1 MAMRSP
7 ISCEGGRAV
16 ARPPPGGF
24 QTPVSQRG
32 PAALDG
38 GAVCRSLLLVG
49 LALGAQSGQD
59 GANGVL
65 AVLGLDPAQ
74 GALGIVHDLVDDFL
88 ATVGGQAVHEH
99 AVRTGNVH
107 HIPGHLVLRI
117 EHIHVAGAGDF
128 TLIINFIRTPPTLL
142 PPLAGGGPFWS
153 AP

>member
-16 ARPPPGGF
+16 ARPTWYVL
-24 QTPVSQRG
+24 QTVLTESG
-32 PAALDG
+32 HALIDG

-128 TLIINFIRTPPTLL
+128 TLIINFIRTPPTFIRTCADECGN
-142 PPLAGGGPFWS
+142 PIP
-153 AP
+153 